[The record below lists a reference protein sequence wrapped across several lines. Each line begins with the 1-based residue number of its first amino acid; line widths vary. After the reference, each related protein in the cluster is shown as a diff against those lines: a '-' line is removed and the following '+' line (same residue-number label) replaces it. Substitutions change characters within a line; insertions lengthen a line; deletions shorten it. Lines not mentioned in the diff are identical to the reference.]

1 MENLSNMMILFGGTG
16 DLAKRKLF
24 PALYNLLRGKALP
37 DNFAIV
43 AIGRREKNNQEYRE
57 FIYSFI
63 EEELG
68 INLDKKIWK
77 ELSSRIYYLPFSFED
92 DAGYERL
99 KATLN
104 TLKILIILKVIDF
117 YLAVSPEYFG
127 IIVNKINITI

>member
-1 MENLSNMMILFGGTG
+1 M
-16 DLAKRKLF
+16 K
-24 PALYNLLRGKALP
+24 
-37 DNFAIV
+37 
-43 AIGRREKNNQEYRE
+43 

-104 TLKILIILKVIDF
+104 TLENTYNTQGNRIFIWRCLLIWN
-117 YLAVSPEYFG
+117 YC
-127 IIVNKINITI
+127 